1 MFSME
6 ATLYWVNGHK
16 GKHTKNETGGSRVVR
31 MAYIGE
37 LQKLFSWRP

>member
-6 ATLYWVNGHK
+6 VTLSWVNDHK

-31 MAYIGE
+31 MAYIE